1 MAWGGAFSTTFDVHL
16 ATGLLHELAQDLVVV
31 FHRGAHIAASI
42 NERVGVRDR

>member
-1 MAWGGAFSTTFDVHL
+1 MAWGGAISTTFDVHL

-31 FHRGAHIAASI
+31 FDRGAHIAASV